1 METET
6 PDVNPEME
14 TPSINTEVDKT
25 SLNPETEE
33 SSIEPETKGSNAVL
47 ELTGTSVNTEV
58 KELPAVNL
66 EVEQPTVDP
75 KGNAEEKACGS
86 SVIRHPESCV
96 SQGKPD
102 PEFRPPRDIM
112 EMVRHDITYGKFLY
126 CFKLE

>member
-47 ELTGTSVNTEV
+47 ELTGTSERSS
-58 KELPAVNL
+58 AVNL
-66 EVEQPTVDP
+66 EVEQPAVDP